1 MSASG
6 CVVLDAGAIP
16 ETQEPPASR
25 TQPQAQEIFR
35 YIHCEVLTVFCMP
48 LFFAVYL
55 SRKGICCFVSALQKF
70 RLLSDYCILRAEA

>member
-25 TQPQAQEIFR
+25 TQPQAQEMFR
-35 YIHCEVLTVFCMP
+35 DIVKFCQC
-48 LFFAVYL
+48 FAA
-55 SRKGICCFVSALQKF
+55 FMQF
-70 RLLSDYCILRAEA
+70 M